1 MVKFFKR
8 TSQIEV
14 IIALR
19 NIAIVIQLLLIIF
32 INLNLAYQ
40 TLLAALNGS
49 KAKIIEVDE
58 TSE

>member
-8 TSQIEV
+8 ASQIEV

-49 KAKIIEVDE
+49 KAKIIEADE